1 MLSGT
6 KPSHLPAASG
16 DKNKKYHYIKYLYLL
31 EASKWFAN

>member
-16 DKNKKYHYIKYLYLL
+16 DKKNSNNSDIFICSRPQNGL
-31 EASKWFAN
+31 